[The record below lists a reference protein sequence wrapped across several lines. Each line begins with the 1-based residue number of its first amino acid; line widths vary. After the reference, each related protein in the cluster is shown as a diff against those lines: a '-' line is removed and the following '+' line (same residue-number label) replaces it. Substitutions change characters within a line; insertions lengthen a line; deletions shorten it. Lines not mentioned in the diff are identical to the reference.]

1 MTQVMTDKIL
11 RDAMYEMSLAKRIPD
26 AALVDAF
33 ARQYPEYANALTEF
47 AIDLAVDA
55 LQFGDE
61 EFDIPVDNGT
71 VSPAVARAM
80 SNFQNR
86 LFERRSERTADSQA
100 RTSAPAANPFAFLDR
115 EEIRALAPRIYA
127 NAVFVSKLRDRLI
140 DFDTIPPRY
149 VRHVAEEMPEEL
161 ETLTTHLSAEAEVRQ
176 SQALQF
182 YKAEGKPSAVQRQ
195 TFEAAVR
202 SSGLSSEQQ
211 SKLLAFKD

>member
-47 AIDLAVDA
+47 AIDLA
-55 LQFGDE
+55 
-61 EFDIPVDNGT
+61 DIPVDNGT

-161 ETLTTHLSAEAEVRQ
+161 ETLTTHLSAAAEVRQ